1 METPR
6 ERTDVCELGQET
18 AFGLCSI
25 QGVKTPDEAIF
36 RED

>member
-18 AFGLCSI
+18 ALTLLNSR
-25 QGVKTPDEAIF
+25 VKTPDEAIF